1 MKLTLRK
8 KLLEKVENTTETPML
23 ILSVVYVVV
32 ALLPDI
38 AVLSPDDLEFLDGL
52 LWIVWGIFATEL
64 LVKIFVSPK
73 PLQYMMQNWP
83 DVLIVAMPFLRPLR
97 FLRILLVLPKAWRQ
111 TKSVLR
117 QKTFSFIGLTSLS
130 TVLLSAAFV
139 YLVEKG
145 TPSPINSYADALW
158 WAMSTITTV
167 GYGDMYPVTGF
178 GRGVAVFLMLTG
190 ITLFGLLTA
199 SVASFFVEDDTAKQD
214 HLSLNLLLEKNQQL
228 ETQLNQLFETQ
239 QPRKRFHLASY
250 RRQLAERETERKN
263 QKPKRRRIKL
273 PSQDNRNA

>member
-1 MKLTLRK
+1 MKQAIRK

-23 ILSVVYVVV
+23 VLSVIYVVV

-38 AVLSPDDLEFLDGL
+38 AVLSPEDLEFLDGL
-52 LWIVWGIFATEL
+52 LWIVWGVFATEL

-73 PLQYMMQNWP
+73 PLQYMIQNWP

-111 TKSVLR
+111 TRSVLR

-145 TPSPINSYADALW
+145 TPSPINSYSDALW

-199 SVASFFVEDDTAKQD
+199 SVASFFVEDDTAKKD
-214 HLSLNLLLEKNQQL
+214 HVTINTLLEKSEQL
-228 ETQLNQLFETQ
+228 EMQLNQLVEMQ
-239 QPRKRFHLASY
+239 KPRRRFHLASY
-250 RRQLAERETERKN
+250 RQQLAERENQRKN
-263 QKPKRRRIKL
+263 QKPKSKRRRL
-273 PSQDNRNA
+273 SL

>member
-1 MKLTLRK
+1 MKQGIRK

-23 ILSVVYVVV
+23 VLSVIYVVV

-38 AVLSPDDLEFLDGL
+38 AVLSPEDLEFLDGL

-73 PLQYMMQNWP
+73 PLQYMVQNWP

-111 TKSVLR
+111 TRSVLR

-145 TPSPINSYADALW
+145 TPSPINSYSDALW

-199 SVASFFVEDDTAKQD
+199 SVASFFVEDDTAKKD
-214 HLSLNLLLEKNQQL
+214 HVTINTLLERSEQL
-228 ETQLNQLFETQ
+228 EMQLNQLVETQ
-239 QPRKRFHLASY
+239 KPRRRFHLASY
-250 RRQLAERETERKN
+250 RQQLAERENQRKN
-263 QKPKRRRIKL
+263 QKPKAKRRRL
-273 PSQDNRNA
+273 SL

>member
-228 ETQLNQLFETQ
+228 ETQLNQLVETQ

-250 RRQLAERETERKN
+250 RRQLAERE
-263 QKPKRRRIKL
+263 
-273 PSQDNRNA
+273 

>member
-1 MKLTLRK
+1 MKQAIRK

-23 ILSVVYVVV
+23 VLSVIYVVV

-38 AVLSPDDLEFLDGL
+38 AVLSPEDLEFLDGL

-73 PLQYMMQNWP
+73 PLQYMVQNWP

-111 TKSVLR
+111 TRSVLR

-145 TPSPINSYADALW
+145 TPSPINSYSDALW

-199 SVASFFVEDDTAKQD
+199 SVASFFVEDDTAKKD
-214 HLSLNLLLEKNQQL
+214 HVTINTLLEKSEQL
-228 ETQLNQLFETQ
+228 EIQLNQLVETQ
-239 QPRKRFHLASY
+239 KPRRRFHLASY
-250 RRQLAERETERKN
+250 RQQLAERENQRKN
-263 QKPKRRRIKL
+263 QKPKAKRRRL
-273 PSQDNRNA
+273 SL

>member
-1 MKLTLRK
+1 MKLAIRK
-8 KLLEKVENTTETPML
+8 KLLAKVETTTETPML
-23 ILSVVYVVV
+23 ILSVLYVVV

-38 AVLSPDDLEFLDGL
+38 ADLTSDDLEFLDGL
-52 LWIVWGIFATEL
+52 LWIIWGIFATEL
-64 LVKIFVSPK
+64 LVKIFISPK
-73 PLQYMMQNWP
+73 PWQYMLQNWP

-97 FLRILLVLPKAWRQ
+97 FLRILLVLPKAWKQ

-145 TPSPINSYADALW
+145 TPSPINSYTDALW
-158 WAMSTITTV
+158 WAMTTITTV

-199 SVASFFVEDDTAKQD
+199 SVASFFFEDDTAQKD
-214 HLSLNLLLEKNQQL
+214 HQSLNTLLESNQHLEAQL
-228 ETQLNQLFETQ
+228 AQLVAAQR
-239 QPRKRFHLASY
+239 PKRRFHLANY
-250 RRQLAERETERKN
+250 RQQLAERAAQRTAS
-263 QKPKRRRIKL
+263 KPQTKRRRV
-273 PSQDNRNA
+273 SR

>member
-228 ETQLNQLFETQ
+228 ETQLNQLVETQ
-239 QPRKRFHLASY
+239 QSRKRFHLASY

>member
-1 MKLTLRK
+1 MKQAIRK

-23 ILSVVYVVV
+23 ILSVIYVVV

-38 AVLSPDDLEFLDGL
+38 AVLSPEDLEFLDGL

-73 PLQYMMQNWP
+73 PLQYMVQNWP

-111 TKSVLR
+111 TRSVLR

-145 TPSPINSYADALW
+145 TPSPINSYSDALW

-199 SVASFFVEDDTAKQD
+199 SVASFFVEDDTAKKD
-214 HLSLNLLLEKNQQL
+214 HVTINTLLEKSEQL
-228 ETQLNQLFETQ
+228 EMQLNQLVETQ
-239 QPRKRFHLASY
+239 KPRRRFHLASY
-250 RRQLAERETERKN
+250 RQQLAERENQRKN
-263 QKPKRRRIKL
+263 QKPKAKRRRL
-273 PSQDNRNA
+273 SL

>member
-1 MKLTLRK
+1 MKQAIRK

-23 ILSVVYVVV
+23 VLSVIYVVV

-38 AVLSPDDLEFLDGL
+38 AVLSPEDLEFLDGL

-73 PLQYMMQNWP
+73 PLQYMVQNWP

-111 TKSVLR
+111 TRSVLR

-145 TPSPINSYADALW
+145 TPSPINSYSDALW

-199 SVASFFVEDDTAKQD
+199 SVASFFVEDDTAKKD
-214 HLSLNLLLEKNQQL
+214 HVTINTLLEKSEKL
-228 ETQLNQLFETQ
+228 EMQLNQLVETQ
-239 QPRKRFHLASY
+239 KPRRRFHLASY
-250 RRQLAERETERKN
+250 RQQLAERENQRKN
-263 QKPKRRRIKL
+263 QKPKAKRRRL
-273 PSQDNRNA
+273 SL

>member
-1 MKLTLRK
+1 MKQAIRK

-23 ILSVVYVVV
+23 VLSVIYVVV

-38 AVLSPDDLEFLDGL
+38 AVLSPEDLEFLDGL

-73 PLQYMMQNWP
+73 PLQYMVQNWP

-111 TKSVLR
+111 TRSVLR

-145 TPSPINSYADALW
+145 TPSPINSYSDALW

-199 SVASFFVEDDTAKQD
+199 SVASFFVEDDTAKKD
-214 HLSLNLLLEKNQQL
+214 HMTINTLLEKSEQL
-228 ETQLNQLFETQ
+228 EMQLNQLVETQ
-239 QPRKRFHLASY
+239 KPRRRFHLASY
-250 RRQLAERETERKN
+250 RQQLAERENQRKN
-263 QKPKRRRIKL
+263 QKPKAKRRRL
-273 PSQDNRNA
+273 SL

>member
-214 HLSLNLLLEKNQQL
+214 HLSLNLLLEKNHQL
-228 ETQLNQLFETQ
+228 GTQLNQLVETQ

>member
-23 ILSVVYVVV
+23 ILSVVYVIA

-38 AVLSPDDLEFLDGL
+38 AVLSHDDLEFLDGL

-97 FLRILLVLPKAWRQ
+97 FLRILLVLPKAWKQ

-214 HLSLNLLLEKNQQL
+214 HLSLNLLIEKNQQL
-228 ETQLNQLFETQ
+228 ETQLNQLVKTQ

-273 PSQDNRNA
+273 PSQDYRNA

>member
-1 MKLTLRK
+1 MKQAIRK

-23 ILSVVYVVV
+23 VLSVIYVVV

-38 AVLSPDDLEFLDGL
+38 AVLAQEDLEFLDGL

-73 PLQYMMQNWP
+73 PLQYMVQNWP

-111 TKSVLR
+111 TRSVLR

-199 SVASFFVEDDTAKQD
+199 SVASFFVEDDSAKKD
-214 HLSLNLLLEKNQQL
+214 HMTINTLLEQSQQF
-228 ETQLNQLFETQ
+228 ETQLNQVIATQ
-239 QPRKRFHLASY
+239 QPRRRFHLANY
-250 RRQLAERETERKN
+250 RQQLAERENQRKV
-263 QKPKRRRIKL
+263 QKPKAKRRRLSI
-273 PSQDNRNA
+273 

>member
-1 MKLTLRK
+1 MKQAIRK

-23 ILSVVYVVV
+23 ILSVIYVVV

-38 AVLSPDDLEFLDGL
+38 AVLSPEDLEFLDGL

-73 PLQYMMQNWP
+73 PLQYMVQNWP

-111 TKSVLR
+111 TRSVLR

-145 TPSPINSYADALW
+145 TPSPINSYSDALW

-199 SVASFFVEDDTAKQD
+199 SVASFFVEDDTAKKD
-214 HLSLNLLLEKNQQL
+214 HMTINTLLEKSEQL
-228 ETQLNQLFETQ
+228 EMQLNQLVETQ
-239 QPRKRFHLASY
+239 KPRRRFHLASY
-250 RRQLAERETERKN
+250 RQQLAERENQRKN
-263 QKPKRRRIKL
+263 QKPKAKRRRL
-273 PSQDNRNA
+273 YL

>member
-1 MKLTLRK
+1 
-8 KLLEKVENTTETPML
+8 ML

-167 GYGDMYPVTGF
+167 GYGGYVPRSQGF

-214 HLSLNLLLEKNQQL
+214 HLSLNLLLEKN
-228 ETQLNQLFETQ
+228 
-239 QPRKRFHLASY
+239 PAV
-250 RRQLAERETERKN
+250 
-263 QKPKRRRIKL
+263 
-273 PSQDNRNA
+273 RNTVESIG

>member
-1 MKLTLRK
+1 MKQAIRK

-23 ILSVVYVVV
+23 VLSVIYVVV

-38 AVLSPDDLEFLDGL
+38 AVLSPEDLEFLDGL

-73 PLQYMMQNWP
+73 PLQYMVQNWP

-111 TKSVLR
+111 TRSVLR

-145 TPSPINSYADALW
+145 TPSPINSYSDALW

-199 SVASFFVEDDTAKQD
+199 SVASFFVEDDTAKKD
-214 HLSLNLLLEKNQQL
+214 HVTINTLLEKSEQL
-228 ETQLNQLFETQ
+228 EMQLNQLVETQ
-239 QPRKRFHLASY
+239 KPRRRFHLASY
-250 RRQLAERETERKN
+250 RQQLAERENQRKN
-263 QKPKRRRIKL
+263 QKPKAKAKRRRL
-273 PSQDNRNA
+273 SL

>member
-139 YLVEKG
+139 YRGEKG
-145 TPSPINSYADALW
+145 TPNPINSYADALW

-228 ETQLNQLFETQ
+228 ETQLNQLVETR
-239 QPRKRFHLASY
+239 QPRKRVHLASY
-250 RRQLAERETERKN
+250 RRQLAERETVRKN

>member
-228 ETQLNQLFETQ
+228 ETQLNQLVETQ
-239 QPRKRFHLASY
+239 QHRKRFHLASY

>member
-1 MKLTLRK
+1 MKLAIRK

-38 AVLSPDDLEFLDGL
+38 AVLAPDDLEFLDGL

-64 LVKIFVSPK
+64 LVKITVSPK
-73 PLQYMMQNWP
+73 PLQYMVQNWP

-97 FLRILLVLPKAWRQ
+97 FLRILLVLPKAWKQ

-145 TPSPINSYADALW
+145 TPSPINSYSDALW

-199 SVASFFVEDDTAKQD
+199 SVASFFVEDDTSKKD
-214 HLSLNLLLEKNQQL
+214 HQSINTLLEKNQLL
-228 ETQLNQLFETQ
+228 ETQLSQLVAAQ
-239 QPRKRFHLASY
+239 RPKRRFHLASY
-250 RRQLAERETERKN
+250 RQQLAQRENERQS
-263 QKPKRRRIKL
+263 QKPKTKRRRL
-273 PSQDNRNA
+273 SL

>member
-145 TPSPINSYADALW
+145 TPSPD
-158 WAMSTITTV
+158 
-167 GYGDMYPVTGF
+167 
-178 GRGVAVFLMLTG
+178 RK
-190 ITLFGLLTA
+190 
-199 SVASFFVEDDTAKQD
+199 SVV
-214 HLSLNLLLEKNQQL
+214 
-228 ETQLNQLFETQ
+228 
-239 QPRKRFHLASY
+239 
-250 RRQLAERETERKN
+250 
-263 QKPKRRRIKL
+263 
-273 PSQDNRNA
+273 

>member
-228 ETQLNQLFETQ
+228 ETQLNQLVETQ
-239 QPRKRFHLASY
+239 QPRKHFHLASY

>member
-228 ETQLNQLFETQ
+228 ETQLNQLVETQ
-239 QPRKRFHLASY
+239 QRRKRFHLASY

>member
-1 MKLTLRK
+1 MKQAIRK

-23 ILSVVYVVV
+23 VLSVIYVVV

-38 AVLSPDDLEFLDGL
+38 AVLSPEDLEFLDGL

-73 PLQYMMQNWP
+73 PLQYMVQNWP

-111 TKSVLR
+111 TRSVLR

-145 TPSPINSYADALW
+145 TPSPINSYSDALW

-199 SVASFFVEDDTAKQD
+199 SVASFFVEDDTAKKD
-214 HLSLNLLLEKNQQL
+214 HVTINTLLEKSEQL
-228 ETQLNQLFETQ
+228 EMQLNQLVETQ
-239 QPRKRFHLASY
+239 KPRRRFHLASY
-250 RRQLAERETERKN
+250 RQQLAERENQRKN
-263 QKPKRRRIKL
+263 QKPKTKRRRL
-273 PSQDNRNA
+273 SL

>member
-1 MKLTLRK
+1 MKQAIRK

-23 ILSVVYVVV
+23 ILSVIYVVV

-38 AVLSPDDLEFLDGL
+38 AVLSPEDLEFLDGL

-73 PLQYMMQNWP
+73 PLQYMVQNWP

-111 TKSVLR
+111 TRSVLR

-145 TPSPINSYADALW
+145 TPSPINSYSDALW

-199 SVASFFVEDDTAKQD
+199 SVASFFVEDDTAKKD
-214 HLSLNLLLEKNQQL
+214 HVTINTLLERSEQL
-228 ETQLNQLFETQ
+228 EMQLNQLVETQ
-239 QPRKRFHLASY
+239 KPRRRFHLASY
-250 RRQLAERETERKN
+250 RQQLAERENQRKN
-263 QKPKRRRIKL
+263 QKPKAKRRRL
-273 PSQDNRNA
+273 SL

>member
-1 MKLTLRK
+1 MKLPLRK

-23 ILSVVYVVV
+23 ILSVVYVIA

-97 FLRILLVLPKAWRQ
+97 FLRILLVLPKAWKQ

-214 HLSLNLLLEKNQQL
+214 HLSLNLLIEKNQQL
-228 ETQLNQLFETQ
+228 ETQLNQLVETQ
-239 QPRKRFHLASY
+239 QTRKRFHLASY

>member
-228 ETQLNQLFETQ
+228 ETQLNQLVETK

>member
-228 ETQLNQLFETQ
+228 ETQLNQLVETQ
-239 QPRKRFHLASY
+239 QPRKRFHSASY
-250 RRQLAERETERKN
+250 RRQLAERETVRKN

>member
-1 MKLTLRK
+1 MKQAIRK

-23 ILSVVYVVV
+23 VLSVIYVVV

-38 AVLSPDDLEFLDGL
+38 AVLSPEDLEFLDGL

-73 PLQYMMQNWP
+73 PLQYMVQNWP

-111 TKSVLR
+111 TRSVLR

-145 TPSPINSYADALW
+145 TPSPINSYSDALW

-199 SVASFFVEDDTAKQD
+199 SVASFFVEDDTAKKD
-214 HLSLNLLLEKNQQL
+214 HVTINTLLERSEQL
-228 ETQLNQLFETQ
+228 EMQLNQLVETQ
-239 QPRKRFHLASY
+239 KPRRRFHLASY
-250 RRQLAERETERKN
+250 RQQLAERENQRKN
-263 QKPKRRRIKL
+263 QKPKAKRRRL
-273 PSQDNRNA
+273 SL

>member
-1 MKLTLRK
+1 MKQAIRK

-23 ILSVVYVVV
+23 VLSVIYVVV

-38 AVLSPDDLEFLDGL
+38 AVLSPEDLEFLDGL
-52 LWIVWGIFATEL
+52 LWIVWGVFATEL

-73 PLQYMMQNWP
+73 PLQYMIQNWP

-111 TKSVLR
+111 TRSVLR

-145 TPSPINSYADALW
+145 TPSPINSYSDALW

-199 SVASFFVEDDTAKQD
+199 SVASFFVEDDTAKKD
-214 HLSLNLLLEKNQQL
+214 HVTINTLLEKSEQL
-228 ETQLNQLFETQ
+228 EMQLNQLVEAQ
-239 QPRKRFHLASY
+239 KPRRRFHLASY
-250 RRQLAERETERKN
+250 RQQLAERENQRKN
-263 QKPKRRRIKL
+263 QKPKTKRRRL
-273 PSQDNRNA
+273 SL

>member
-228 ETQLNQLFETQ
+228 ETLLNQLVKTQ

>member
-1 MKLTLRK
+1 MKQAIRK

-23 ILSVVYVVV
+23 VLSVIYVVV

-38 AVLSPDDLEFLDGL
+38 AVLSPEDLEFLDGL

-73 PLQYMMQNWP
+73 PLQYMVQNWP

-111 TKSVLR
+111 TRSVLR

-145 TPSPINSYADALW
+145 TPSPINSYSDALW

-199 SVASFFVEDDTAKQD
+199 SVASFFVEDDTAKKD
-214 HLSLNLLLEKNQQL
+214 HVTINTLLEKSEQL
-228 ETQLNQLFETQ
+228 EMQLNQLVEMQ
-239 QPRKRFHLASY
+239 KPRRRFHLASY
-250 RRQLAERETERKN
+250 RQQLAERENQRKN
-263 QKPKRRRIKL
+263 QKPKAKRRRL
-273 PSQDNRNA
+273 SL

>member
-145 TPSPINSYADALW
+145 APSPINSYADALW

-178 GRGVAVFLMLTG
+178 GRGVAVF
-190 ITLFGLLTA
+190 
-199 SVASFFVEDDTAKQD
+199 
-214 HLSLNLLLEKNQQL
+214 
-228 ETQLNQLFETQ
+228 
-239 QPRKRFHLASY
+239 
-250 RRQLAERETERKN
+250 
-263 QKPKRRRIKL
+263 
-273 PSQDNRNA
+273 